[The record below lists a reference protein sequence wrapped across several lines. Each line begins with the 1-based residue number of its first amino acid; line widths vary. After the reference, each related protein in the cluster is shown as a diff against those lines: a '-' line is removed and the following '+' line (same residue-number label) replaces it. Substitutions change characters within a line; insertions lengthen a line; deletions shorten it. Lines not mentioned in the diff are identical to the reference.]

1 MLVSMKNKIRGGKV
15 KDCKKKRA
23 IVIIMLVVTLIFGS
37 ISVYADSILQP
48 GTPLAPEDWTWDEY
62 ELDESAQYPREHVP
76 LEVTLEILQL
86 VIGQYAYTIN
96 GESRLSDTMP
106 FIAESR
112 TMVPLRLIAEA
123 MGADIEWD
131 SDTRTVIITHGT
143 MVASLV
149 ISQPLPNDLGT
160 PIIYNDRTFVPLRF
174 VAEALNATIDWDD
187 ETQSIEVVWI
197 RQTVIGRDE

>member
-1 MLVSMKNKIRGGKV
+1 
-15 KDCKKKRA
+15 
-23 IVIIMLVVTLIFGS
+23 
-37 ISVYADSILQP
+37 
-48 GTPLAPEDWTWDEY
+48 
-62 ELDESAQYPREHVP
+62 
-76 LEVTLEILQL
+76 
-86 VIGQYAYTIN
+86 
-96 GESRLSDTMP
+96 MP

-131 SDTRTVIITHGT
+131 SDTRTVIIAHGT

-149 ISQPLPNDLGT
+149 INQPLPNDLGT

-174 VAEALNATIDWDD
+174 VAEALNATIEWDD

>member
-1 MLVSMKNKIRGGKV
+1 MKNKIRGGKV
-15 KDCKKKRA
+15 KDFKKKRT
-23 IVIIMLVVTLIFGS
+23 IVIAMLVVTLIFGS
-37 ISVYADSILQP
+37 ISVYADSIPQP

-86 VIGQYAYTIN
+86 VIGQYTYIIN
-96 GESRLSDTMP
+96 GESRLSDAMP

-123 MGADIEWD
+123 MGADIEWNG
-131 SDTRTVIITHGT
+131 DTHTVTITHGT

-149 ISQPLPNDLGT
+149 INQPLPNDLGT

-174 VAEALNATIDWDD
+174 VAEALNATIEWDD

-197 RQTVIGRDE
+197 RQTAIDRDE

>member
-1 MLVSMKNKIRGGKV
+1 
-15 KDCKKKRA
+15 
-23 IVIIMLVVTLIFGS
+23 
-37 ISVYADSILQP
+37 
-48 GTPLAPEDWTWDEY
+48 
-62 ELDESAQYPREHVP
+62 
-76 LEVTLEILQL
+76 
-86 VIGQYAYTIN
+86 
-96 GESRLSDTMP
+96 
-106 FIAESR
+106 
-112 TMVPLRLIAEA
+112 MVPLRLIAEA
-123 MGADIEWD
+123 MGADIKWD
-131 SDTRTVIITHGT
+131 SDTHAVTITHGT